1 MAIRIPI
8 LTSFDPKGLKQANAA
23 FGKLSASV
31 GSLGRNFAV
40 LGGALAGGTA
50 LLGKA
55 VKSASN
61 FEAEFEG
68 VNQVFG
74 DAAKSV
80 QAFAEQAS
88 KSAGLSATEALQAS
102 KTFGLFATGA
112 GMGAQEA
119 AKFSTTMVQLA
130 GDLGSFNDVDT
141 PEALAAIQSG
151 LMGQSEPLRKF
162 GVFLDDI
169 TLKNTLFE
177 ETGEK
182 VTGTLTTQ
190 QKMVAAY
197 AAILKQTSVQQGD
210 YIKYQDT
217 LGNQL
222 KTVSK
227 DFENL
232 SKDIGL
238 MLIPAITDAM
248 PQIKEMATALGEE
261 LKAAIASVD
270 WEALT
275 KSVVDFTRF
284 IVENADTIAKL
295 VAGIF
300 ILNTAFKLM
309 TVVSGIAAVALQVKT
324 WWLAQ
329 TASGMTKATIA
340 TNVFA
345 SALRLLPI
353 VAVTVA
359 IIALGTE
366 VANLGPKFEKYKDDL
381 TKANTGMSDF
391 QVEASAAAFA
401 GQDLLTMLSPLNKVV
416 NDLALGIFNLIAQLH
431 GIPREVKT
439 KINVELETNAR
450 QGQLDQYLGFL
461 GGRAGQARGAAP
473 TFTASPTPTAGGGAS
488 SATRQATVSDV
499 LKREGVLA
507 TRETKLLNTGIS
519 AGFASLILNT
529 ATTKKSFQK
538 ELKGL
543 TKSTSAVTKA
553 QAKFNKTAA
562 GRAEVANQAAAA
574 SAAASAAAA
583 EFAAAQEA
591 AARAEAEALAERER
605 VYNSFLDSVKNTFA
619 GIKNAILGAFDL
631 GQLGG
636 STNAITRNMDKLLVR
651 LRSFATNVSKLSG
664 MGLDPALLQQ
674 VIAAG
679 PLAGARLAQTLVA
692 GGANALASINAGYNE
707 FGALSS
713 QIAQTGTESLFNREA
728 QQTVYNINVD
738 GGVGSGSTIGKA
750 IVDAIKAYERTSGA
764 VWQGA

>member
-74 DAAKSV
+74 AAAKSV
-80 QAFAEQAS
+80 QAFAEQAAQ
-88 KSAGLSATEALQAS
+88 SAGLSATEALQAS

-112 GMGAQEA
+112 GLGAQEA
-119 AKFSTTMVQLA
+119 SKFSTTMVQLA
-130 GDLGSFNDVDT
+130 GDLGSFNDVPT
-141 PEALAAIQSG
+141 TEALAAIQSG

-162 GVFLDDI
+162 GVFLDDARLRQEALNMGI
-169 TLKNTLFE
+169 YNG
-177 ETGEK
+177 TGP
-182 VTGTLTTQ
+182 LTTQ
-190 QKMVAAY
+190 QKMMASY
-197 AAILKQTSVQQGD
+197 SSILKQTTVQQGD
-210 YIKYQDT
+210 FVKYQDT

-222 KTVSK
+222 KTISK

-309 TVVSGIAAVALQVKT
+309 AVVSGIAAVAIQLNTWYTAQLATGMTNAAIATGVFSGALKLIPFVAIVAGLGLIATGMIAVRDNARLASDETKKLYDDTRADLIANPWKQAMNPTKVYIGLLGDVRTEVDGIKT
-324 WWLAQ
+324 SLDNIPKNVTTTYTLIRQ
-329 TASGMTKATIA
+329 TAGD
-340 TNVFA
+340 V
-345 SALRLLPI
+345 
-353 VAVTVA
+353 
-359 IIALGTE
+359 
-366 VANLGPKFEKYKDDL
+366 
-381 TKANTGMSDF
+381 
-391 QVEASAAAFA
+391 
-401 GQDLLTMLSPLNKVV
+401 
-416 NDLALGIFNLIAQLH
+416 
-431 GIPREVKT
+431 
-439 KINVELETNAR
+439 
-450 QGQLDQYLGFL
+450 
-461 GGRAGQARGAAP
+461 
-473 TFTASPTPTAGGGAS
+473 AS
-488 SATRQATVSDV
+488 SFGGSAFDAKTSQFKAGTITTAPKTQGTGGSSNQPQTVSQV
-499 LKREGVLA
+499 LAREGLLA
-507 TRETKLLNTGIS
+507 KRETKLLNTGIS

-543 TKSTSAVTKA
+543 TKSTASVTKA

-651 LRSFATNVSKLSG
+651 LRSFATNVTKLSG

-713 QIAQTGTESLFNREA
+713 QIAQTGTESLFNQGA
-728 QQTVYNINVD
+728 QQNVYNINVD

>member
-8 LTSFDPKGLKQANAA
+8 LTSFDPKGLKQANAS

-102 KTFGLFATGA
+102 KVFGLFATGA
-112 GMGAQEA
+112 GMGTQEA

-151 LMGQSEPLRKF
+151 LMGQAEPLRKF

-275 KSVVDFTRF
+275 KSVVDFTTF
-284 IVENADTIAKL
+284 LVNNATTIGNVIV
-295 VAGIF
+295 GIF
-300 ILNTAFKLM
+300 ALNTAYKLM
-309 TVVSGIAAVALQVKT
+309 TVFSGLAAVAIDLKT
-324 WWLAQ
+324 WYLAKL
-329 TASGMTKATIA
+329 TTGMTFASIA
-340 TNVFA
+340 TGVF
-345 SALRLLPI
+345 STALKLIPF
-353 VAVTVA
+353 VA
-359 IIALGTE
+359 IATALGYIITAMFDAKKIYTTTTPVVTSFGQE
-366 VANLGPKFEKYKDDL
+366 IIKTGDGAQWAADKYGIA
-381 TKANTGMSDF
+381 TKAANDF
-391 QVEASAAAFA
+391 AAASVSATRVGMGANVGFGFGVYPGA
-401 GQDLLTMLSPLNKVV
+401 PVAPEAEFQMPS
-416 NDLALGIFNLIAQLH
+416 LG
-431 GIPREVKT
+431 
-439 KINVELETNAR
+439 
-450 QGQLDQYLGFL
+450 
-461 GGRAGQARGAAP
+461 
-473 TFTASPTPTAGGGAS
+473 AGGGGGGTKQLSLGA
-488 SATRQATVSDV
+488 Q
-499 LKREGVLA
+499 LKREA
-507 TRETKLLNTGIS
+507 TIVKKQTKLIG
-519 AGFASLILNT
+519 AGLSEGLAARLTSGSTPVKRANKALANI
-529 ATTKKSFQK
+529 QK
-538 ELKGL
+538 NNGKL
-543 TKSTSAVTKA
+543 TKNLRKMEKNLAASSRSAVSAFTEQVETIQDTSVQDA
-553 QAKFNKTAA
+553 LDAKE
-562 GRAEVANQAAAA
+562 RAYQ
-574 SAAASAAAA
+574 S
-583 EFAAAQEA
+583 FA
-591 AARAEAEALAERER
+591 
-605 VYNSFLDSVKNTFA
+605 DSVKNTFA
-619 GIKNAILGAFDL
+619 SIKDSILGAFNL
-631 GQLGG
+631 TELGG

-651 LRSFATNVSKLSG
+651 LRSFATNISKLSG
-664 MGLDPALLQQ
+664 MGLNSALLQQ
-674 VIAAG
+674 VISAG
-679 PLAGARLAQTLVA
+679 PMAGARLAESLVM
-692 GGANALASINAGYNE
+692 GGAGALAAINAGYSE
-707 FGALSS
+707 FGVLSG
-713 QIAQTGTESLFNREA
+713 QIAQTGTEALFGTQA
-728 QQTVYNINVD
+728 QQNVYNINVD
-738 GGVGSGSTIGKA
+738 GGVGSGATIGKA